1 MIYNISRVGTK
12 QLKEMKI
19 VKFEIERKFELDKDR
34 IIDKCLKFNA
44 NWYRNKIINNLE
56 KKNGSSSMT
65 FDR

>member
-1 MIYNISRVGTK
+1 
-12 QLKEMKI
+12 MKI

-56 KKNGSSSMT
+56 KKMDQAVWLLIDNQKC
-65 FDR
+65 R